1 MTIEQLQKDMMAAMK
16 AHDKERK
23 DAISSLV
30 SAVKKNAIDAGR
42 YGKQHDLKRTED
54 CTGADRY
61 LPEGQ
66 NRADRRVPEAS

>member
-30 SAVKKNAIDAGR
+30 SAVKKNAIDVGSEMCIR
-42 YGKQHDLKRTED
+42 
-54 CTGADRY
+54 DRAA
-61 LPEGQ
+61 EM
-66 NRADRRVPEAS
+66 RSRKIW